1 MKFLQLCVLAY
12 SAPIN
17 GEPNNNSL
25 IYFAISALCV
35 EMSKTENINQ
45 PNISFTFR
53 NKMSAKIVTVN
64 YIGTIENAE
73 KIELAGVLGWQV
85 VVKKDEFKV
94 GDLGV
99 YFSIGSI
106 LPSSNP
112 VFAFLQDKPLKTR
125 KIMGTISQGL
135 LLPLSCFMF
144 EEELQEGQ
152 DVTELLKVTKYIPKE
167 EESVYQNGQPGK
179 ERKNTFPSYV
189 PKTDEERVQN
199 IPHIL
204 PSLQNVPVV
213 ITQKYDGT
221 STTFVYYCSSE
232 QTEKREEFKICGR
245 NFWLENRD
253 KSTEHYFAIAER
265 YGIKEGMEKLGKNLA
280 IQGEIVGDKINNN
293 RLKYPIKSIDFF
305 VFNIYDIDN
314 SKYLLWEEIV
324 EICDILKLKTVPVVY
339 QGLFKDEWTS
349 VENLIS
355 LSNSQEY
362 SPGVYAE
369 GIVLKSNSSLF
380 PRFSCKVISN
390 NYLLK
395 YNL

>member
-1 MKFLQLCVLAY
+1 
-12 SAPIN
+12 
-17 GEPNNNSL
+17 
-25 IYFAISALCV
+25 
-35 EMSKTENINQ
+35 
-45 PNISFTFR
+45 
-53 NKMSAKIVTVN
+53 MSAKIVKILQVSQ
-64 YIGTIENAE
+64 IEGAE

-99 YFSIGSI
+99 YFSIGSL
-106 LPSSNP
+106 LPSSNS
-112 VFAFLQDKPLKTR
+112 VFSFLQDKPLKTR
-125 KIMGTISQGL
+125 KIMGAISQGL

-167 EESVYQNGQPGK
+167 EESVYQNGQTGK

-199 IPHIL
+199 IPKVL
-204 PSLQNVPVV
+204 NTLKDVPVV

-221 STTFVYYCSSE
+221 STTFIFLANNE
-232 QTEKREEFKICGR
+232 TENKETFKICGR

-265 YGIKEGMEKLGKNLA
+265 YGVKEGMEKLGKNLA

-293 RLKYPIKSIDFF
+293 RLKYPAKNIDFF

-314 SKYLLWEEIV
+314 SRYLLWEELV
-324 EICDILKLKTVPVVY
+324 EICDILKLKTVPLVY
-339 QGLFKDEWTS
+339 QGVFKDEWTS
-349 VENLIS
+349 VDSLLA

-395 YNL
+395 HNL